1 MTDYRI
7 VQMKLPMNRL
17 LLLLFFM
24 TPLFST
30 HAADI
35 TKPVF
40 VRAHCDKKL
49 SSMVVSSLKAAIIAS
64 GKYRLVSRLDDD
76 GKLDLVHTIYMT
88 CAENNDV
95 TAVATQ
101 YGVAKCHSSKE
112 CGSISDG
119 DSLNVS
125 LCNANL
131 SADCGRALFNE
142 FDYYIGLNRPLK
154 LSF

>member
-1 MTDYRI
+1 
-7 VQMKLPMNRL
+7 L
-17 LLLLFFM
+17 
-24 TPLFST
+24 
-30 HAADI
+30 
-35 TKPVF
+35 
-40 VRAHCDKKL
+40 
-49 SSMVVSSLKAAIIAS
+49 VSSL
-64 GKYRLVSRLDDD
+64 DDE
-76 GKLDLVHTIYMT
+76 GKLDLVHTSYMT

-95 TAVATQ
+95 TAVATE

-112 CGSISDG
+112 CGSVADG

-131 SADCGRALFNE
+131 SADCGRALFKA

>member
-1 MTDYRI
+1 
-7 VQMKLPMNRL
+7 MNRL
-17 LLLLFFM
+17 LLIFL
-24 TPLFST
+24 TTTSVSAY
-30 HAADI
+30 AADS
-35 TKPVF
+35 KQPVF
-40 VRAHCDKKL
+40 VRTQCDKKL
-49 SSMVVSSLKAAIIAS
+49 SSIVLSSLKEAITAS
-64 GKYRLVSRLDDD
+64 GKYRLVSSLDDE

-95 TAVATQ
+95 TAIATQ
-101 YGVAKCHSSKE
+101 YGIAKCRSSKE
-112 CGSISDG
+112 CGSVNDG

-131 SADCGRALFNE
+131 SADCGRALFKA